1 MDINVSFAYLNK
13 IIQVQC
19 KDDEDIN
26 KMYQKFATK
35 LNDGSEAAHYIYYY
49 DGNKL
54 GHDSTIGKNKYLKGK
69 KDLNIEVQKKLRI
82 VKCPKCKCND
92 CIVDLS
98 NYLLS
103 FYGCKYNHSESVVYD
118 EYINTQKIDSSE
130 LRCSI
135 PDCPRNQQNYSLGF
149 YKCLK
154 CSKLVKR
161 SNYCCKE
168 HLEDHKNKNHPIVKF
183 DKKNYYCVDNFKPY
197 TKYCFTDKKD
207 LCEDCTKDHEAHEIK
222 DYDLMTPNL
231 DKINKSLNEMEE
243 KIKKSTVPN

>member
-1 MDINVSFAYLNK
+1 MDINASFAYLNK

-19 KDDEDIN
+19 KDDEEIN

-69 KDLNIEVQKKLRI
+69 KDLNIEVQKKLRL

-149 YKCLK
+149 YKC
-154 CSKLVKR
+154 
-161 SNYCCKE
+161 
-168 HLEDHKNKNHPIVKF
+168 
-183 DKKNYYCVDNFKPY
+183 
-197 TKYCFTDKKD
+197 
-207 LCEDCTKDHEAHEIK
+207 
-222 DYDLMTPNL
+222 
-231 DKINKSLNEMEE
+231 
-243 KIKKSTVPN
+243 